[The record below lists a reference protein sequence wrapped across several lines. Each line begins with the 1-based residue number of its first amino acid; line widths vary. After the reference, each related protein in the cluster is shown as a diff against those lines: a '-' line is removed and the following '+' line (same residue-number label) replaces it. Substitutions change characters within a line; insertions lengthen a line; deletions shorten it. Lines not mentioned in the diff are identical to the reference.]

1 MKKFNLFAAAVA
13 VSVMGGAAVS
23 CNKPETP
30 SPEPQPQPVEKN
42 LPELQDVSVDPG
54 KSKEITF
61 YAYGAW
67 TVEVDKI
74 WCTPDKTSG
83 EKGDNKVV
91 FSVADAFE
99 AAETAKVTLTIGED
113 KDVVTFNITRNA
125 KEREFSITGADD
137 AAVTSITFGEDAKS
151 VEIKVKANF
160 WWQLDA
166 ADDCNAQWPLWLS
179 KPSPRFEGK
188 AGDIVTVT
196 LTVDEEQL
204 PNFYDSKEGMIW
216 FNDVENPD
224 VKYSINVK
232 HTFEKPVFLSS
243 DRGTSLRLDMTNNF
257 YDIDGKTTTDRSV
270 TFKMTPEPGEVN
282 YQVYMYVDKV
292 FYGPWPPIQGNTT
305 NTFYHGLDQLNVAV
319 EQNSNVW
326 ITLNETETNTYTLV
340 VKDTA
345 IDPITRNTTVSLGKG
360 YGYTDKVYYFV
371 VPASVYGNF
380 LPNASGL
387 ASMRDRFFD
396 SSTNTVNEDM
406 QKYLIEVVCDNPYT
420 GIAE

>member
-1 MKKFNLFAAAVA
+1 M
-13 VSVMGGAAVS
+13 
-23 CNKPETP
+23 
-30 SPEPQPQPVEKN
+30 
-42 LPELQDVSVDPG
+42 QDVSVDPG
-54 KSKEITF
+54 KSEEITF

-67 TVEVDKI
+67 TVEVDKT

-113 KDVVTFNITRNA
+113 KDVVTFNITRSA
-125 KEREFSITGADD
+125 KEREF
-137 AAVTSITFGEDAKS
+137 AVTSSTDGSSVAELVFGEDAKS

-204 PNFYDSKEGMIW
+204 PNFYDSKEGVIC

-257 YDIDGKTTTDRSV
+257 YDIDGNTTKDRSV

-282 YQVYMYVDKV
+282 YQVYMYVDLV
-292 FYGPWPPIQGNTT
+292 FYGPWPPKPEYPDS
-305 NTFYHGLDQLNVAV
+305 FFHDLDEFSYPVV
-319 EQNSNVW
+319 QNEFVW
-326 ITLNETETNTYTLV
+326 MSLNETETNTYTLD
-340 VKDTA
+340 VKSTA
-345 IDPITRNTTVSLGKG
+345 IDPITRNTTKVAGIAYK
-360 YGYTDKVYYFV
+360 YTDKVYYFV

-380 LPNASGL
+380 LPDASGL
-387 ASMRDRFFD
+387 SSMRGRFFD
-396 SSTNTVNEDM
+396 SSNNVNEDM

>member
-54 KSKEITF
+54 KSEEITF

-67 TVEVDKI
+67 TVEVDKT

-204 PNFYDSKEGMIW
+204 PNFYDSKEGVIC

-243 DRGTSLRLDMTNNF
+243 DRGTSLRLDMSNNF

-282 YQVYMYVDKV
+282 YQVYMYVDLV
-292 FYGPWPPIQGNTT
+292 FYGPWPPMPGYPDS
-305 NTFYHGLDQLNVAV
+305 FFHDLDEFSSPFV
-319 EQNSNVW
+319 QNEFVW
-326 ITLNETETNTYTLV
+326 MSLNETETNTYTLD
-340 VKDTA
+340 VKSTA
-345 IDPITRNTTVSLGKG
+345 IDPITRNTTKPSGTAYK
-360 YGYTDKVYYFV
+360 YTDKVYYFV

-380 LPNASGL
+380 LPDASGL
-387 ASMRDRFFD
+387 SSMRGRFFD
-396 SSTNTVNEDM
+396 SSNNVNEDM